1 VPSVQSRVLFV
12 ALIVPGDSR
21 LHYGW
26 RLLGANNRELGRG
39 SNAAKSIDHCAY
51 EASAL
56 SDQCASI
63 EYLHRRD
70 QGNDGWTWNG
80 TVNRGEIVH
89 SSRSFRRERESRY
102 NVDAF
107 AEALATAEVRVPDDI
122 SRLPQVSSSLF
133 VPQSIDLT
141 AGALA
146 RANGGKAS

>member
-12 ALIVPGDSR
+12 ALIVTGDSR
-21 LHYGW
+21 LHFGW
-26 RLLGANNRELGRG
+26 RLLGPNNRELGRG
-39 SNAAKSIDHCAY
+39 SNAAMSVEDCAH

-56 SDQCASI
+56 SGQRNLI
-63 EYLHRRD
+63 EFVHRRERS
-70 QGNDGWTWNG
+70 NDGWTWSGNL
-80 TVNRGEIVH
+80 NQGEIVH